1 MLTFHS
7 YRSGTVLQSSS
18 LQASY
23 SQKALFLKNVARS
36 DCVYLPTSESRTQ
49 SYVFPPGHVDQTQ
62 TPVALTNFGRG
73 RLAYLGDVNNESGTQ
88 DVVLEICRA
97 AAEAA

>member
-1 MLTFHS
+1 ML
-7 YRSGTVLQSSS
+7 
-18 LQASY
+18 ASY
-23 SQKALFLKNVARS
+23 SQKSLFLKNVARS

-49 SYVFPPGHVDQTQ
+49 SQHQ
-62 TPVALTNFGRG
+62 TPVALTNVGRG
-73 RLAYLGDVNNESGTQ
+73 RLAYMGDVNNEKGTQ